1 VQDLR
6 RRFGGPLI
14 ANSGFGTVTTREEAV
29 QLIDDA
35 HAEAVAVGRPVLA
48 NPDLVQRW
56 AGEHP
61 ENAPDPS
68 TFYASGPVGY
78 IDYPALTGSRS

>member
-1 VQDLR
+1 
-6 RRFGGPLI
+6 
-14 ANSGFGTVTTREEAV
+14 V

-61 ENAPDPS
+61 ENAPDAS

-78 IDYPALTGSRS
+78 IDYPTLAGSRS